1 MTMNNDQKKNLRIY
15 EAISY
20 ESALE
25 ASARGANL
33 TLAERE
39 EARQFVDGMRT
50 RVVEKQRADRAAER
64 AERVRPSI
72 LAMTRDAMVHRLRE
86 LFAARPAS
94 VFAFRDL
101 TAMSDNDL
109 RAALEDAETLNER
122 QS

>member
-1 MTMNNDQKKNLRIY
+1 MTNERQKKNLRIY
-15 EAISY
+15 EAVAY
-20 ESALE
+20 ESAVE
-25 ASARGANL
+25 ASDRREGL
-33 TLAERE
+33 TLAERD
-39 EARQFVDGMRT
+39 EARHFVDGMRA
-50 RVVEKQRADRAAER
+50 RVLEKQRVDRAGER
-64 AERVRPSI
+64 AGRVRPSI

-101 TAMSDNDL
+101 TAMSDDDL